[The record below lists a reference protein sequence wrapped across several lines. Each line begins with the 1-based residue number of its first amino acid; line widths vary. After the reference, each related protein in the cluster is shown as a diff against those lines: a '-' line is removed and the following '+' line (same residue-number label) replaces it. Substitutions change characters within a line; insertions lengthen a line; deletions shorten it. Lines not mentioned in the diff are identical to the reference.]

1 MNLDNFPLEKV
12 KDLYLK
18 LRKLS
23 KDTTDEKE
31 LILETLRTETINNE
45 EQRNYIEILRQ
56 TIESSILKNGL
67 TPFLLSLKSNHPMLY
82 NNETPNIDVLVDL
95 SQIKGESDKYRKEL
109 IMAQVLISE
118 LKQEVDFMKR
128 TNDEMYVKREKIK
141 ESLETGLKELDEA
154 KLQVNILEQEKNH
167 LSENFSEEKL
177 FNQKLKNE
185 IQDILITNKK
195 IEKELNEQ
203 IRKNTEL
210 QNQLQNQ
217 NLLNNKINELKTSF
231 EQLYQNYEN
240 TLKDKTNI
248 EIECNK
254 LNDEIKLRK
263 SELENARNSLLEK
276 EERFESEKKN
286 LFTENENLR
295 NLNKSGEKQINE
307 LFSSIKEK
315 DRESKKL
322 EEKLLSAEN
331 SLSNYK
337 KYLRESESKIEN
349 LEKRSKEQN
358 HLISEIKESLENTTR
373 DKEKF
378 YMELIELRNQYDN
391 VTRENSKLQKQLE
404 LKERNYQKLEDQFE
418 TLYKNNRQLEDDF
431 VNLKGQLENAIKENH
446 YWKEKY
452 DKDITNKIGEI
463 NSLNRDYSNLKR
475 NFEEINSH
483 KIQQENEIETKEKLI
498 INLKEQI
505 RNLGNEIKTLQ
516 ANLEEYKMK
525 IDKLNLE
532 IKEEVKSNYELN
544 TFSNHI
550 TIKLDEATKTIQ
562 LLSMEKEKVESLRKK
577 VSDEVECLRRSDKE
591 NHVKIHN
598 LNSTLNEIKAACQ
611 SSDLLLRNMIE
622 KFKGLIKNSQSISVN
637 NENSH
642 HSAENISST
651 HFFTKN
657 FLFNIKEDN
666 ERNIKCVTD
675 IIRNNE
681 DWIRIL
687 FNELEIWH
695 EDQKTNLKKLEEY
708 YIKNKSLEENSQRI
722 EILKEEISLSEKKLQ
737 IYVKD
742 LEEEKKSLLAEIENL
757 QKSQQKISSE
767 LKLFKIES
775 QTFKDENLSLKDE
788 LEGLIKFNEE
798 LLLEKNENNGKLS
811 NADFQIGAL
820 EERIVIVVKE
830 KRYLESLLQRVAK
843 SHPSPD
849 IARTVNEIMNLT
861 DTLSQLERDKI
872 KISDSISHLNESESI
887 TKGNKDSRE
896 ILQQTNINTNQTLE
910 NSIRREKENLKLL
923 SNEYDKKILQKKD
936 QIRNLEN
943 EMRNVELKEKKYQE
957 NIYDYEFKIKLLEK
971 ELKASD
977 EELKRLKDRNI
988 NTKIEGNIN
997 YFSENSRNVGDMQ
1010 NLSRIKTREKLVRED
1025 RDSREYSNNNIRN
1038 LNGTNYDSIEFS
1050 YDLKQ
1055 NDNLDD
1061 LNLDNLP
1068 CKDVERLDRIER
1080 VKLNAD
1086 RDRQINSF
1094 SYNQESLKQKNNLL
1108 SNLIIIK

>member
-1 MNLDNFPLEKV
+1 V

-23 KDTTDEKE
+23 KDTFDEKE

-128 TNDEMYVKREKIK
+128 TNDEMNVKREKIK

-167 LSENFSEEKL
+167 LNENFSDEKL

-185 IQDILITNKK
+185 IQDVLIINKK

-217 NLLNNKINELKTSF
+217 NLLNNKINELKISF
-231 EQLYQNYEN
+231 EQLYQNYEK
-240 TLKDKTNI
+240 TLKDKTNM
-248 EIECNK
+248 EIECNR
-254 LNDEIKLRK
+254 LNDEIKLKK
-263 SELENARNSLLEK
+263 SELENNRKSFIEK
-276 EERFESEKKN
+276 EERFELEKKN
-286 LFTENENLR
+286 LFIENENLR
-295 NLNKSGEKQINE
+295 NLNKSGEKQITE
-307 LFSSIKEK
+307 LFSTIKEK
-315 DRESKKL
+315 ERESKKS
-322 EEKLLSAEN
+322 EEKLLSTEN
-331 SLSNYK
+331 SLSKYK
-337 KYLRESESKIEN
+337 KILGESESKLEN
-349 LEKRSKEQN
+349 LEKRFKEQN
-358 HLISEIKESLENTTR
+358 YLISEMKESLENTTR

-378 YMELIELRNQYDN
+378 YMDLTDLRNQHEN

-404 LKERNYQKLEDQFE
+404 LNERNYQKLEEQFE
-418 TLYKNNRQLEDDF
+418 TLYKNNRHLEDDF
-431 VNLKGQLENAIKENH
+431 LNMKSQLENAIKENH

-483 KIQQENEIETKEKLI
+483 KSQLENEIETKEKLF
-498 INLKEQI
+498 INQKEQI
-505 RNLGNEIKTLQ
+505 RNFGNEIKTLQ
-516 ANLEEYKMK
+516 ANLEEYKKK
-525 IDKLNLE
+525 IEKLNLE
-532 IKEEVKSNYELN
+532 LEKEVKSNYELN

-550 TIKLDEATKTIQ
+550 TIKLEEATKTIQ
-562 LLSMEKEKVESLRKK
+562 LLSMEKEKVENLRKK
-577 VSDEVECLRRSDKE
+577 VSDEVESLRRSDKE
-591 NHVKIHN
+591 NNVKMHS
-598 LNSTLNEIKAACQ
+598 LNSTLNEIKAASQ

-622 KFKGLIKNSQSISVN
+622 KFKGLINNYKPIAVN
-637 NENSH
+637 NENSQ
-642 HSAENISST
+642 HSEENISHD

-657 FLFNIKEDN
+657 FLFNMKEDN

-695 EDQKTNLKKLEEY
+695 EDQKTNMKKLEEY
-708 YIKNKSLEENSQRI
+708 SIKNKSLEENSHRI
-722 EILKEEISLSEKKLQ
+722 EILKDEISLNEKKLQ

-742 LEEEKKSLLAEIENL
+742 LEEEKKSLLAEIENI
-757 QKSQQKISSE
+757 QKIQQKLSSE
-767 LKLFKIES
+767 VKLFKIE
-775 QTFKDENLSLKDE
+775 TENLKEENFTLKDE
-788 LEGLIKFNEE
+788 LEQLIKINEE
-798 LLLEKNENNGKLS
+798 LMLEKNEKIGKIS
-811 NADFQIGAL
+811 NANFQIDAL

-830 KRYLESLLQRVAK
+830 KRYLESLLQRIAK
-843 SHPSPD
+843 SHPSPE
-849 IARTVNEIMNLT
+849 ISRIVNEIMNLT

-887 TKGNKDSRE
+887 AKGPKDSRE
-896 ILQQTNINTNQTLE
+896 ILQDTNLNTNQTLE

-923 SNEYDKKILQKKD
+923 SNEYEKKILQKKE

-943 EMRNVELKEKKYQE
+943 QMRNVELNEKQYQE

-971 ELKASD
+971 DLKASGD
-977 EELKRLKDRNI
+977 ELKRLKDRNI
-988 NTKIEGNIN
+988 NTRFEGNIN
-997 YFSENSRNVGDMQ
+997 YLADNSRNVGNMQ
-1010 NLSRIKTREKLVRED
+1010 NLSRIKTTEKIVRDD
-1025 RDSREYSNNNIRN
+1025 RDSREYFNNNPRN
-1038 LNGTNYDSIEFS
+1038 LNGINYDSIEFS

-1068 CKDVERLDRIER
+1068 SKDVERLDRIER
-1080 VKLNAD
+1080 VKLNVD

-1094 SYNQESLKQKNNLL
+1094 SYNPESLKQNNNSL
-1108 SNLIIIK
+1108 SNLIFI